1 MFTKLS
7 VFLVLIADLGSPQDD
22 WWYDMGDDWE
32 TSNYIQS
39 VNPYYATH
47 QYLQH
52 QMAMYS
58 FAQHVGKINR
68 GEINNPELNMPR
80 DHAYGYQHDFNPEEL
95 QSGAFKF
102 QPKGQKF
109 RFSQVML
116 SPISNIECLK
126 FNVFVL
132 GSC

>member
-1 MFTKLS
+1 
-7 VFLVLIADLGSPQDD
+7 
-22 WWYDMGDDWE
+22 MGDDWE